1 MIGMKYERKV
11 KKELSKSEYSKFIKE
26 VINYNQDHRELA
38 QYILIDDTKV
48 FKNEYVEAIE
58 SVNKFILENGREPEK
73 VTIYE
78 KHNHS

>member
-11 KKELSKSEYSKFIKE
+11 KKELNKSEYSKFIKE
-26 VINYNQDHRELA
+26 IINYNQDHGELA

-58 SVNKFILENGREPEK
+58 SVNKFILENGREPETI
-73 VTIYE
+73 TIYE
-78 KHNHS
+78 KHHHS